1 MKLYAVR
8 DKKSGTFWEYDDV
21 ADDFEL
27 SSTWATAWQI
37 KEDVFGPEYIADW
50 AKRKNVEVGN
60 LEYVTFREEPTEPC
74 EACRDLD
81 NLTVLFACGPRH
93 GTEESSVRASRV
105 LEPRLCPNCGRSLKN
120 D

>member
-37 KEDVFGPEYIADW
+37 KEDVFGPEYIANW

-74 EACRDLD
+74 EWCDVNDGAWCATYDGRMIALD
-81 NLTVLFACGPRH
+81 NEGSPETLLAENWSF
-93 GTEESSVRASRV
+93 
-105 LEPRLCPNCGRSLKN
+105 CPNCGRGLA
-120 D
+120 